1 MADALFRPSDDEYWV
16 PNWSTVLFA
25 GDLFAAIPFADRP
38 FEALVDSDGHGKHYL
53 GPVAYGYGLLISP
66 TCDMVDQ
73 KTGLIAHPFRVL
85 VPVFPLSLVAEGSP
99 GTAQSLGL
107 IRSRD
112 QVVPYMY
119 LPPLP
124 HVLPEESV
132 ACLYRPTTVS
142 DDFLR
147 DPPRRV
153 AQLHPE
159 ARRQLKIKLARY
171 WARVNPDRDQVA
183 LQETDEASAA
193 ASTDRVSAYDGDKVL
208 AALRAVDDCGDD

>member
-1 MADALFRPSDDEYWV
+1 MMADAIYRPADDQYWI
-16 PNWSTVLFA
+16 PNWSSVLFA
-25 GDLFAAIPFADRP
+25 GDLFAAIPFGEQP
-38 FEALVDSDGHGKHYL
+38 FEAVVDPSGHGKHFV

-73 KTGLIAHPFRVL
+73 KTLAIAHPYRVL
-85 VPVFPLSLVAEGSP
+85 VPILPFSMVAEGSP
-99 GTAQSLGL
+99 ATAQNLGL

-112 QVVPYMY
+112 QVIPYMY
-119 LPPLP
+119 LPPLAGI
-124 HVLPEESV
+124 LDGESV

-153 AQLHPE
+153 AQLHQE

-171 WARVNPDRDQVA
+171 WARVGPRREDID
-183 LQETDEASAA
+183 LLEMDEESVRSAGLPA
-193 ASTDRVSAYDGDKVL
+193 SAYDIGQVSPED
-208 AALRAVDDCGDD
+208 APPW

>member
-1 MADALFRPSDDEYWV
+1 MMADAIYRPPDDQYWI
-16 PNWSTVLFA
+16 PTWSSVLFA
-25 GDLFAAIPFADRP
+25 GDLFAAIPFGEQP
-38 FEALVDSDGHGKHYL
+38 FEAVLDPSGHGKHFV
-53 GPVAYGYGLLISP
+53 GPVAWGYGLLISP

-73 KTGLIAHPFRVL
+73 KTLAVAHPYRVL
-85 VPVFPLSLVAEGSP
+85 VPVLPFSMVAEGSP
-99 GTAQSLGL
+99 TTAHNLGL

-119 LPPLP
+119 LPPLAGI
-124 HVLPEESV
+124 LEEESV

-171 WARVNPDRDQVA
+171 WARVNPNRADIT
-183 LQETDEASAA
+183 LLEMDEEAV
-193 ASTDRVSAYDGDKVL
+193 RVSVLPASAYDL
-208 AALRAVDDCGDD
+208 Q

>member
-1 MADALFRPSDDEYWV
+1 MADAIYRPTDDLYWI
-16 PNWSTVLFA
+16 PNWSSVLFA
-25 GDLFAAIPFADRP
+25 GDLFAAIPFGEQP
-38 FEALVDSDGHGKHYL
+38 FEAVLDPSGHGKHFV

-73 KTGLIAHPFRVL
+73 RTLAVAHPYRVL
-85 VPVFPLSLVAEGSP
+85 VPVLPFSTVAEGSP
-99 GTAQSLGL
+99 ATAQNLGL

-112 QVVPYMY
+112 QVIPYMY
-119 LPPLP
+119 LPPLAGI
-124 HVLPEESV
+124 LGEESV
-132 ACLYRPTTVS
+132 ACLYRPTAVS

-171 WARVNPDRDQVA
+171 WARVSPNRDDIDLLEMDEDSVRANEKSASRYDLEQAYPD
-183 LQETDEASAA
+183 ETPSWPEA
-193 ASTDRVSAYDGDKVL
+193 T
-208 AALRAVDDCGDD
+208 

>member
-1 MADALFRPSDDEYWV
+1 MMADAIYRPPDDQYWI
-16 PNWSTVLFA
+16 PNWSSVLFA
-25 GDLFAAIPFADRP
+25 GDLFAAIPFGEQP
-38 FEALVDSDGHGKHYL
+38 FEAVLDPSGHGKHFV

-73 KTGLIAHPFRVL
+73 KTLEVAHPYRVL
-85 VPVFPLSLVAEGSP
+85 VPVLPFSMVAEGSP
-99 GTAQSLGL
+99 ATAHNLGL

-112 QVVPYMY
+112 QVIPYMY
-119 LPPLP
+119 LPPLAG
-124 HVLPEESV
+124 VLEEESV

-153 AQLHPE
+153 AQLHAE

-171 WARVNPDRDQVA
+171 WARVSPTRTDIALLEMDENVVKASVA
-183 LQETDEASAA
+183 PS
-193 ASTDRVSAYDGDKVL
+193 SVYDLDPI
-208 AALRAVDDCGDD
+208 A

>member
-1 MADALFRPSDDEYWV
+1 MADALYRPPDDQYWV
-16 PNWSTVLFA
+16 ANWSSVLFA
-25 GDLFAAIPFADRP
+25 GDLFAAIPFGEQS
-38 FEALVDSDGHGKHYL
+38 FEAFIDPAGHGKHFV

-73 KTGLIAHPFRVL
+73 KTLETAHPYRVL
-85 VPVFPLSLVAEGSP
+85 VPVLPLSMIAEGSP
-99 GTAQSLGL
+99 ATAGNLGL

-112 QVVPYMY
+112 QVIPYVY
-119 LPPLP
+119 LPPLAG
-124 HVLPEESV
+124 VLTEESV
-132 ACLYRPTTVS
+132 ACLYRSTTVS

-171 WARVNPDRDQVA
+171 WARVNPARADIDLV
-183 LQETDEASAA
+183 EMDEESVRSAEMA
-193 ASTDRVSAYDGDKVL
+193 ASRYDVEQVFPGEAPTWSDPT
-208 AALRAVDDCGDD
+208 